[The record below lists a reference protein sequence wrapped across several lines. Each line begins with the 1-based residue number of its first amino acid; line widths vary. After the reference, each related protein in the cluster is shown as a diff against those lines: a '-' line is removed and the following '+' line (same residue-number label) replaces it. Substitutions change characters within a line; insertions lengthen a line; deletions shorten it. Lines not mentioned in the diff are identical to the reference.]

1 MTYVFIDEIQHCS
14 DFPAVIDSLYI
25 RKNVDIYLTGSNA
38 YMLSSD
44 IATMI
49 SGRYVEIK
57 MMPLSFS
64 EYVHYIQVAASVR
77 DEHPLTRELAPLRK
91 IPDHYPK
98 MTLTLDEDPDA
109 DYDGIRRL
117 NALNWLIEQN

>member
-1 MTYVFIDEIQHCS
+1 MTYVFIDEIQHCL

-64 EYVHYIQVAASVR
+64 EYVHYIQVAANVR
-77 DEHPLTRELAPLRK
+77 DEQTLTRELAPLRK

-98 MTLTLDEDPDA
+98 MILTLDEDPDA
-109 DYDGIRRL
+109 GL
-117 NALNWLIEQN
+117 